1 MLAIMG
7 SYRYIVNVA
16 YSNLRPTTASIA
28 LLALLR
34 MQQHT
39 NHAGIVS
46 ELDAQFPVERTMYE
60 WAFQIATILLRFR
73 ESRCDWPWLELHIRV
88 PVRGGSVPGGLWGN
102 RQGRFARLGTSGR
115 PLWPKSCRCA

>member
-16 YSNLRPTTASIA
+16 YSNPRPTIASIA

-46 ELDAQFPVERTMYE
+46 ELDAQFPVERTMYV
-60 WAFQIATILLRFR
+60 WAFQIATILLRCR
-73 ESRCDWPWLELHIRV
+73 ESPWPWLRLHVRV
-88 PVRGGSVPGGLWGN
+88 SVRGGSVPGG
-102 RQGRFARLGTSGR
+102 R
-115 PLWPKSCRCA
+115 P